1 MSSNINSNQFNN
13 TNNFTST
20 GSSFGHNNWQNMK
33 IQQHNNY
40 LNTSYLEE
48 RKNHCR

>member
-1 MSSNINSNQFNN
+1 MSSKINSNQFNN

-20 GSSFGHNNWQNMK
+20 GSSFGHNWQNMK
-33 IQQHNNY
+33 SQQHNNY